1 MEAGKPF
8 SVKEFVLGTAIT
20 TSLFLLVVLSPVVGF
35 VFSLLAP
42 LPLAFF
48 TWRMGRAAGIAM
60 YLLSFGLLAA
70 VFRIGGFAESLPF
83 FLVLGS
89 AGLLI
94 PEVLRRRLG
103 IEMTVGLSVAVFLA
117 LIAGVL
123 VGYSQVLERS
133 VPEMVRGYV
142 GDSIRYSIALYEDI
156 GLPQEQI
163 DQLRESAPEVAAWI
177 VHHGLALLVTGVT
190 FFIWLNVLGLRLL
203 CRGRDPAF
211 PDFGDLACWKMPDGV
226 VWFVIAAGVAMILPD
241 ETVQIAGLNVLIVV
255 LFLYLLQ
262 GLAIVQFFFRQK
274 NIPRYLRA
282 MFYALII
289 LYQYLLVFVSAIGLF
304 DIWVDFRKMNRPAS
318 DTTA

>member
-1 MEAGKPF
+1 MEAVKNF
-8 SVKEFVLGTAIT
+8 NVKEFILGTAIT
-20 TSLFLLVVLSPVVGF
+20 TSLFLVVVLSPVVGF
-35 VFSLLAP
+35 VFCLLAP
-42 LPLAFF
+42 LPIALF
-48 TWRMGRAAGIAM
+48 TWRMGRVPGIAM
-60 YLLSFGLLAA
+60 FLLSIGLLAA
-70 VFRIGGFAESLPF
+70 VFKIGGFVESLPF

-89 AGLLI
+89 AGILI
-94 PEVLRRRLG
+94 PEVLRRGYG
-103 IEMTVGLSVAVFLA
+103 IEAAVGLSAAAYLA
-117 LIAGVL
+117 LIGSAL
-123 VGYSQVLERS
+123 LGYSLAVDRS
-133 VPEMVRGYV
+133 VPDIVRSYV
-142 GDSIRYSIALYEDI
+142 GESIRYSLALYEEI
-156 GLPQEQI
+156 GIPREQI
-163 DQLRESAPEVAAWI
+163 EQFKESAPEVAAW
-177 VHHGLALLVTGVT
+177 VVNHGLALLVTGVT
-190 FFIWLNVLGLRLL
+190 FFVWLNVLGMRLL
-203 CRGRDPAF
+203 YQGRDPSF

>member
-8 SVKEFVLGTAIT
+8 SVKEFLLGTAIT

-89 AGLLI
+89 AGILI

-133 VPEMVRGYV
+133 IPEMVRGYV

>member
-60 YLLSFGLLAA
+60 FLLSFGLLAA
-70 VFRIGGFAESLPF
+70 AFRIGGFAESLPF

-123 VGYSQVLERS
+123 AGYSQVLERS
-133 VPEMVRGYV
+133 VPEIVRGYV
-142 GDSIRYSIALYEDI
+142 GDSIRYSIALYEEI

>member
-1 MEAGKPF
+1 LEAGKPF
-8 SVKEFVLGTAIT
+8 SVKEFLLGTAIT

-94 PEVLRRRLG
+94 PEVLHRRLG
-103 IEMTVGLSVAVFLA
+103 IERTVGLSVAVFLA

-123 VGYSQVLERS
+123 AGYSQVLERS
-133 VPEMVRGYV
+133 VPEIVRGYV
-142 GDSIRYSIALYEDI
+142 GDSIRYSIALYEEI

-190 FFIWLNVLGLRLL
+190 FFIWLNVMGLRLL
-203 CRGRDPAF
+203 CRDRDPAF
-211 PDFGDLACWKMPDGV
+211 PDFGDLARWKMPDGV
-226 VWFVIAAGVAMILPD
+226 VWFVIAAGVAMILPE

-282 MFYALII
+282 LFYTLIV